1 MNSPVNKPASSAAAI
16 YLGIVQF
23 VFVST
28 WTVYAI
34 FLPGLLAS
42 VGIPKQWTAWVLMA
56 DQLLFVV
63 FDVAAGYAAD
73 RVSKLYDHIG
83 PWVVGVTA
91 LSCLTFLLMPWL
103 AVADSVNGATWR
115 APLLLT
121 ITAIWA
127 ITSSALRAPAFALIS
142 RHAAKP
148 QLPSLAGFAL
158 MGIALAGAIAP
169 WLGASLRDLDPRL
182 PFAMSS
188 LSLLVLAAGLIW
200 AERSVA
206 LPADNEDD
214 EAPEVP
220 TLRPKLFFPLVALA
234 ALGYQILFNLDA
246 APRYLRDAQPQ
257 DLLWLM
263 PVFWIGFNGSVTLA
277 DWITKRISVA
287 RLFAI
292 ACGLGAVSA
301 AGAMYFPGL
310 GAASIG
316 QLVAGL
322 AWGAA
327 LVAAFGVVGEFTSG
341 PRRQRHATMT
351 GLLFSM
357 LALATL
363 ARIGINAS
371 GLAQQWPTL
380 LLAAPTLLWLAVA
393 TIALITTGQR
403 KAP

>member
-1 MNSPVNKPASSAAAI
+1 MNSPVNKPASSAPAL

-56 DQLLFVV
+56 DQILFVV

-73 RVSKLYDHIG
+73 RVSKLYGRIG

-91 LSCLTFLLMPWL
+91 LSCLAFLLMPWL
-103 AVADSVNGATWR
+103 AVADGAAWR

-158 MGIALAGAIAP
+158 MGMALAGAIAP
-169 WLGASLRDLDPRL
+169 WLGANLRDLDPRL

-188 LSLLVLAAGLIW
+188 LSLLILAAGLIW
-200 AERSVA
+200 AERGAA
-206 LPADNEDD
+206 LPADSEED
-214 EAPEVP
+214 EAAEVP
-220 TLRPKLFFPLVALA
+220 PLRPELFFPLLALA

-277 DWITKRISVA
+277 DWITRRIAVA

-301 AGAMYFPGL
+301 ACAMYFPGL
-310 GAASIG
+310 GSASLG
-316 QLVAGL
+316 QLIAGL

-327 LVAAFGVVGEFTSG
+327 LVAAFGVVGEFASG
-341 PRRQRHATMT
+341 PNRQRHATMT

-357 LALATL
+357 LALATF

-371 GLAQQWPTL
+371 GMAQQWSTL

-393 TIALITTGQR
+393 AIALKATRQR
-403 KAP
+403 KAA

>member
-1 MNSPVNKPASSAAAI
+1 MSKTSVASTSSAPAI

-56 DQLLFVV
+56 DQILFVV

-73 RVSKLYDHIG
+73 RMNKLYGRIG

-91 LSCLTFLLMPWL
+91 LSCLAFLLMPLL
-103 AVADSVNGATWR
+103 AVADGATWR
-115 APLLLT
+115 APLLLAM
-121 ITAIWA
+121 TAIWA
-127 ITSSALRAPAFALIS
+127 ITSSALRAPAFALIA

-148 QLPSLAGFAL
+148 QIPSLAGFAL
-158 MGIALAGAIAP
+158 MGMALAGAIAP

-182 PFAMSS
+182 PFAVSS
-188 LSLLVLAAGLIW
+188 LSLLALAAGLIW
-200 AERSVA
+200 AERGAA
-206 LPADNEDD
+206 LPADSEEDGAA
-214 EAPEVP
+214 EAPP
-220 TLRPKLFFPLVALA
+220 LRPELFFPLLALA

-277 DWITKRISVA
+277 DWITRRIAVA

-292 ACGLGAVSA
+292 ACGAVSA
-301 AGAMYFPGL
+301 ACAMYFPGL

-327 LVAAFGVVGEFTSG
+327 LVAAFGVVGEFASG
-341 PRRQRHATMT
+341 PNRQRHATMS

-357 LALATL
+357 LALATF
-363 ARIGINAS
+363 ARIGINAL
-371 GLAQQWPTL
+371 GLTQQWSTL
-380 LLAAPTLLWLAVA
+380 FVAAPALLWLAVA
-393 TIALITTGQR
+393 AIALSAAAR
-403 KAP
+403 HKADQ

>member
-1 MNSPVNKPASSAAAI
+1 MSNPLTKSGGPAL

-34 FLPGLLAS
+34 FLPVLLAS
-42 VGIPKQWTAWVLMA
+42 VGIAKQWTAWVLMA
-56 DQLLFVV
+56 DQVLFVV

-73 RVSKLYDHIG
+73 RVNRLYGRIG

-103 AVADSVNGATWR
+103 AVADGENGAAWR

-148 QLPSLAGFAL
+148 QIPSLAGFAL
-158 MGIALAGAIAP
+158 MGMALAGAIAP

-182 PFAMSS
+182 PFAVSS

-200 AERSVA
+200 AERSAA
-206 LPADNEDD
+206 LPADSKDD
-214 EAPEVP
+214 EVSEVP
-220 TLRPKLFFPLVALA
+220 TLRPKLFFPLLALA

-263 PVFWIGFNGSVTLA
+263 PVFWIGFNGSVALA
-277 DWITKRISVA
+277 DRITKRIAVA

-301 AGAMYFPGL
+301 ASAMYFTGL

-327 LVAAFGVVGEFTSG
+327 LVAAFGVVGEFASG
-341 PRRQRHATMT
+341 PNRQRHATLT

-357 LALATL
+357 LALATF

-371 GLAQQWPTL
+371 GLMQQWSTP
-380 LLAAPTLLWLAVA
+380 LLAAPALLWLAVA
-393 TIALITTGQR
+393 AIALTAGGQR
-403 KAP
+403 KAA